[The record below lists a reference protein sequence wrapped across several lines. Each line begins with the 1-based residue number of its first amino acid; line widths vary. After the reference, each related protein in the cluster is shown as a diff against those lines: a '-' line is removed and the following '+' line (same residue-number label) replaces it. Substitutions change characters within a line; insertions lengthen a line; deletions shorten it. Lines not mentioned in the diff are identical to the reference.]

1 MAIAT
6 GSGTVKKSSLTFGGG
21 NAWTAGANAA
31 GYAKSKDGKML
42 VEAFVMAFNALSA
55 QSSVIAAVPKAAAPA
70 AAVAGASVAI
80 DTILRAGPS
89 GEAAEVRTLRAG
101 TELKPTGQRDGLFI
115 EVEDNYGTKGWV
127 SVEDLA

>member
-1 MAIAT
+1 MI
-6 GSGTVKKSSLTFGGG
+6 TFGGA
-21 NAWTAGANAA
+21 NAWSAGANAS
-31 GYAKSKDGKML
+31 GYGKSKDGKML
-42 VEAFVMAFNALSA
+42 VEAFVIAFNALSA

-89 GEAAEVRTLRAG
+89 GDATEVRTLRAG